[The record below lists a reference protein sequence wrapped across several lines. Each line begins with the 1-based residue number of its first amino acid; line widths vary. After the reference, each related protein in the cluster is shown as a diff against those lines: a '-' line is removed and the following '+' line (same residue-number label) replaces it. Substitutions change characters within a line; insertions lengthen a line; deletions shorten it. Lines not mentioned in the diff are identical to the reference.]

1 MGSEK
6 TKAGKLDNKK
16 HAELAAKVLERLEH
30 PIDVDTQV
38 GELRVGQQQMIEIA
52 KNFIQEDLEILI
64 MDEPTSS
71 LSEQEVEVLFKLMRE
86 FTAQGIS
93 IVYIS
98 HRLEEIMRI
107 GDNVTILRDG
117 KFVAKAQVADIDVP
131 WIVQRMVGQGKSY
144 PKKENNIDWKKQDE
158 VLTVKDLCLPKSGGG
173 YLLNHVAFP

>member
-71 LSEQEVEVLFKLMRE
+71 LSEQEVEVLF
-86 FTAQGIS
+86 
-93 IVYIS
+93 
-98 HRLEEIMRI
+98 
-107 GDNVTILRDG
+107 
-117 KFVAKAQVADIDVP
+117 
-131 WIVQRMVGQGKSY
+131 
-144 PKKENNIDWKKQDE
+144 
-158 VLTVKDLCLPKSGGG
+158 
-173 YLLNHVAFP
+173 